1 MPDPTFAIR
10 LAPNHLSTDLSTD
23 LSTVCQLFVNW
34 LPEQASGAPGAKTG
48 SQHAKF
54 LKPSPRD
61 AKTAGTGDFSQDLP
75 RIHEHWPCTVAGTS
89 GWSLSRFPE
98 GFKSVRDVIDTVS
111 FSLGILSWHC
121 NGLWAEAGSKMR
133 SKMESMDGR
142 KKRELLFFRQH
153 WLCTGSQLS

>member
-1 MPDPTFAIR
+1 MPDLTFAIR

-34 LPEQASGAPGAKTG
+34 LPEPASGAPGAKTG
-48 SQHAKF
+48 SQHTTF

-98 GFKSVRDVIDTVS
+98 GFKSVRDVIDTVL
-111 FSLGILSWHC
+111 FILGILSWHSNRLC
-121 NGLWAEAGSKMR
+121 TEADSKMR
-133 SKMESMDGR
+133 SKMESG
-142 KKRELLFFRQH
+142 LHF
-153 WLCTGSQLS
+153 